1 MSIVS
6 DKVVLVLREKLARV
20 ISSCLARISTKC
32 YLGHDKNVLLAKK
45 KKKGTAEGNE
55 ILETIFKCNNEMLIH
70 SDILIGKTPTFNV
83 TVLSETL
90 MKTVSKM
97 LCRNLYSNIHV

>member
-45 KKKGTAEGNE
+45 KKGTAEGNE
-55 ILETIFKCNNEMLIH
+55 VLETIFKCNNEMLIH

>member
-32 YLGHDKNVLLAKK
+32 YLGHDKNVLLTKK
-45 KKKGTAEGNE
+45 KKK
-55 ILETIFKCNNEMLIH
+55 
-70 SDILIGKTPTFNV
+70 
-83 TVLSETL
+83 VLQRA
-90 MKTVSKM
+90 MK
-97 LCRNLYSNIHV
+97 Y